1 MRQLWSC
8 FFLSVT
14 LIAVSSLVYPLIC
27 VAQSVTSDQVSSD
40 QKNLFL
46 GLHIH
51 RAAKSPWPDFK
62 FGAWR
67 LWDAGV
73 SWRDIQ
79 PQKGQFDFVRLDNWV
94 RLAEKNGVELTYVFG
109 VPPIWASSRPNEDG
123 AYGPGSAAE
132 PASLN
137 DWRQYVRAV
146 VSRYRGR
153 IKNYEIWN
161 EPNWKNFYTGSWA
174 QLATLVHEAALV
186 VREVDPGA
194 RIVLPGLAS
203 EQGLSVMDEFL
214 RTGVGRDVDVIGY
227 HFYTGNRAPEVLFDM
242 VNKLRSSLRTA
253 GLEKK
258 PVWNTEFGWL
268 IEGRGR
274 VINPS
279 AVGFSSKA
287 PVYKEEV
294 AASFIVRAYTILA
307 GLGIERSYYYAW
319 DNESMGIF
327 DPITRQLKPVLNAAF
342 HAIGRWLGG
351 STPQC
356 GKGDGFYLC
365 QLGNSGTAGAL
376 VWSDRAALSSMA
388 LKKDWRLI
396 EDINGKVLDLN
407 GTLPVD
413 TLGVGPYL
421 LRK

>member
-1 MRQLWSC
+1 MSLSWSR
-8 FFLSVT
+8 FFFSVV
-14 LIAVSSLVYPLIC
+14 LIAVSSSLYPLIC
-27 VAQSVTSDQVSSD
+27 VAQPAPSGQVSSD

-51 RAAKSPWPDFK
+51 RADKSPWPDFK

-73 SWRDIQ
+73 SWRNMQ
-79 PQKGQFDFVRLDNWV
+79 RQKGEFDFVRLDSWV
-94 RLAEKNGVELTYVFG
+94 RLAEKKGIELTYVFG
-109 VPPIWASSRPNEDG
+109 VPPIWASSRPSEAG

-132 PASLN
+132 PAN
-137 DWRQYVRAV
+137 MDDWRQYVRAV

-161 EPNWKNFYTGSWA
+161 EPNWKNFYTGSWP

-186 VREVDPGA
+186 VKEVDPAA
-194 RIVLPGLAS
+194 RIILPGLAS
-203 EQGLSVMDEFL
+203 EHGLSVMDDFL
-214 RTGVGRDVDVIGY
+214 RTGVGRDVDIISY
-227 HFYTGNRAPEVLFDM
+227 HFYTGHRAPEVLFGM
-242 VNKLRSSLRTA
+242 VDKLRSSLRAA
-253 GLEKK
+253 GLENK
-258 PVWNTEFGWL
+258 PIWNTEFGWL
-268 IEGRGR
+268 VEGRGR
-274 VINPS
+274 AINPS
-279 AVGFSSKA
+279 AVGFDSKA
-287 PVYKEEV
+287 PVYSDET
-294 AASFIVRAYTILA
+294 AASYIVRAFAILA

-327 DPITRQLKPVLNAAF
+327 DAKTGQLKPVSNAAF

-351 STPQC
+351 PTPQC

-365 QLGNSGTAGAL
+365 RLGSSGTAGAL
-376 VWSDRAALSSMA
+376 VWSDRAALSPIA

-396 EDINGKVLDLN
+396 EDINGHVLDFN
-407 GTLPVD
+407 GTVPVS